1 VIVDGKRVQNF
12 ARSHSKPSMVLT
24 AVSEDY
30 GRTWTESL
38 PSNLPMIPSK
48 AYAGTLS
55 TGQRYLIGTT
65 TAEAAT
71 SPRRDPL
78 TIAVG
83 RPGENGIR
91 RIFRIR
97 AAVCPESP
105 GDSDPRANLSYPYA
119 FEFEGHLYVVFSNM
133 GGRGGNNNSAELAVI
148 PIGALR
154 VD

>member
-1 VIVDGKRVQNF
+1 
-12 ARSHSKPSMVLT
+12 MV
-24 AVSEDY
+24 
-30 GRTWTESL
+30 
-38 PSNLPMIPSK
+38 PSK

-55 TGQRYLIGTT
+55 TGQRYLVGTT

-71 SPRRDPL
+71 RNFRSPL

-83 RPGENGIR
+83 RPGENGFR

-97 AAVCPESP
+97 ASVCADSP
-105 GDSDPRANLSYPYA
+105 GDSDPKANLSYPYA
-119 FEFEGHLYVVFSNM
+119 FEHEDHLYVVFSNM

-148 PIGALR
+148 PIEALR